1 MPKHLHASTARAPAT
16 TASVTNSTA
25 LRRSRA
31 PIIFPCPL
39 RSPAL
44 FFVNTNKAAASA
56 SAFSLRCSSRFC
68 CLCSSLSSETLL
80 INSCSRARALAEST
94 TSPSCCASQALKRLI
109 SSRVMP
115 LARQYLP
122 VAEESKPTSWQ
133 YPSATIAARKFI
145 PRGKGADRARCTDC
159 APEVLTAFNQWYRQL
174 SAILYSRCACATV
187 IAFERIL
194 PRI

>member
-25 LRRSRA
+25 LRRSRTL
-31 PIIFPCPL
+31 IIFSLSP

-44 FFVNTNKAAASA
+44 FCQHQQSRGFSQCLFFALQLSVLLFV
-56 SAFSLRCSSRFC
+56 L
-68 CLCSSLSSETLL
+68 SLSSETLL

-122 VAEESKPTSWQ
+122 AAEESKPTSWQ